1 MSVTISGTAGVTFN
15 DASNQTTAATGF
27 GFKNRLINGGMTVDQ
42 RGSASAP
49 VTLNGNLFGVDR
61 WGTQAS
67 QNSKATMQQSTTA
80 TTGFS
85 NSLLVTSSSAYS
97 PISSDYFWLY
107 QTIEGFNIADL
118 GWGSASAQT
127 ITLSFWVRASVTGTY
142 SVRVGNGAR
151 SYVSTYTVNSA
162 NTFEYKTIT
171 IAGDTSGTWNT
182 TNGAGIQLQYDLGCG
197 STRTTSTTNA
207 WQAGDFQKA
216 TGSVSLVETNTATL
230 YITGVQLEKG
240 STATSFDYRPYG
252 TELALCQRY
261 YQQYDASENGAS
273 GAGLVG
279 VCGATNTGVMSGL
292 LPVAMRTTAT
302 VAFNNL
308 VLNYGAATVGV
319 SSITV
324 YSAQKAIG
332 MDITTST
339 SPMTVGRACVLQFT
353 GGASSANKITYSA
366 EL

>member
-1 MSVTISGTAGVTFN
+1 MSVSYGGDSITFADGSVQSGGW
-15 DASNQTTAATGF
+15 TGMR
-27 GFKNRLINGGMTVDQ
+27 NRIINGAMVIDQ
-42 RGSASAP
+42 RNAGAS

-80 TTGFS
+80 STGFS

-97 PISSDYFWLY
+97 PTSSDYFWLY

-142 SVRVGNGAR
+142 SVRVGNSTR
-151 SYVSTYTVNSA
+151 SYVSTYTINSA

-171 IAGDTSGTWNT
+171 IAGDTSGTWGT
-182 TNGAGIQLQYDLGCG
+182 TNSQGIQLQYDLGCG

-207 WQAGDFQKA
+207 WQAGDLQKA
-216 TGSVSLVETNTATL
+216 TGSVSVVSTSGATL
-230 YITGVQLEKG
+230 YITGVQLERG
-240 STATSFDYRPYG
+240 STASSFEYRPYG

-261 YQQYDASENGAS
+261 YEKSYNID
-273 GAGLVG
+273 V
-279 VCGATNTGVMSGL
+279 VPATNTTVGWFVIPAYSPSNEVSPFPCVFQVTKRTAPSISLYTASGT
-292 LPVAMRTTAT
+292 VDRVDIVNTSSTTSVSTTA
-302 VAFNNL
+302 N
-308 VLNYGAATVGV
+308 GAGTRSFRGW
-319 SSITV
+319 I
-324 YSAQKAIG
+324 AIG
-332 MDITTST
+332 TTGSASLYIT
-339 SPMTVGRACVLQFT
+339 GFHFIA
-353 GGASSANKITYSA
+353 SA